1 MAAKPLRK
9 RIKNWLI
16 FQLVRSLIKLVR
28 VLPRR
33 AAIKSFDRLGAL
45 AFLLIRK
52 EREKTLRHLRLAFS
66 AQQSEAAIYNLAKN
80 TFRALGRN
88 AAEALRLPQLRRD
101 GFQQLIHFVGRE
113 HLDKALGRGRGAL
126 CITGHIGC
134 WELMAMFIA
143 SHYPLAVVGAAI
155 YDPRLD
161 ELLVREREQA
171 GYRTFSRTASGTRQI
186 LRWFR
191 EGGVLGILID
201 QDTRVD
207 GEFVDFF
214 GQLAYTPAG
223 PVVLAERTGVPI
235 VPLAMRM
242 NDDFTHTVEVRPE
255 ITLQKTGNARAD
267 RIANV
272 AKCSKAVEAFIR
284 AHPTQWVWM
293 HERWKTK
300 PQTLAE
306 KQLATE

>member
-1 MAAKPLRK
+1 MSGKPLRK

-28 VLPRR
+28 MLPRR
-33 AAIKSFDRLGAL
+33 VAIKIFERLGAL
-45 AFLLIRK
+45 AFHLIRK
-52 EREKTLRHLRLAFS
+52 EREKTLRHLQLAFD
-66 AQQSEAAIYNLAKN
+66 AQKSETEIYNLAQN
-80 TFRALGRN
+80 VFRALGRN
-88 AAEALRLPQLRRD
+88 AAEALRLPQMQRD
-101 GFQQLIHFVGRE
+101 GLDQHIRFIGRE
-113 HLDKALGRGRGAL
+113 HLDKALARGRGVL

-161 ELLVREREQA
+161 EILVREREQA
-171 GYRTFSRTASGTRQI
+171 GYRTFSRTAGGTRQI
-186 LRWFR
+186 LKWFR

-214 GQLAYTPAG
+214 GHTAYTPAG

-235 VPLAMRM
+235 VPLAIHM
-242 NDDFTHTVEVRPE
+242 NEDFTHTVEVRPE
-255 ITLQKTGNARAD
+255 IELQKTGDARAD

-272 AKCSKAVEAFIR
+272 EKCSKAVEAFIR
-284 AHPTQWVWM
+284 EHPEQWVWM

-300 PQTLAE
+300 PVKSALVET
-306 KQLATE
+306 

>member
-1 MAAKPLRK
+1 MSGKPLRK

-33 AAIKSFDRLGAL
+33 VAIKVFERLGAL
-45 AFLLIRK
+45 AFRLIRK
-52 EREKTLRHLRLAFS
+52 EREKTLRHLRLAFG
-66 AQQSEAAIYNLAKN
+66 AQKSETEIFDLAQN

-88 AAEALRLPQLRRD
+88 AAEALRLPQMKRD
-101 GFQQLIHFVGRE
+101 GLEQYIRFAGRE
-113 HLDKALGRGRGAL
+113 HLDKALARGRGVL

-134 WELMAMFIA
+134 WELMAMCIA

-161 ELLVREREQA
+161 EILVREREQA

-201 QDTRVD
+201 QDTRVE

-214 GQLAYTPAG
+214 GQAAYTPSG
-223 PVVLAERTGVPI
+223 PIVLAERTEVPI
-235 VPLAMRM
+235 VPLAIHM
-242 NDDFTHTVEVRPE
+242 NEDFTHTVEVRPE
-255 ITLQKTGNARAD
+255 IELQKTGDARAD
-267 RIANV
+267 RIANIE
-272 AKCSKAVEAFIR
+272 KCSKAVEAFIR
-284 AHPTQWVWM
+284 EHPEQWVWM
-293 HERWKTK
+293 HERWKTR
-300 PQTLAE
+300 PE
-306 KQLATE
+306 VM

>member
-1 MAAKPLRK
+1 MSGKPLRK

-16 FQLVRSLIKLVR
+16 FQLVRALIKLVR

-33 AAIKSFDRLGAL
+33 VAIKIFERLGAL
-45 AFLLIRK
+45 AFRLIRK
-52 EREKTLRHLRLAFS
+52 EREKTLRHLQLAFG
-66 AQQSEAAIYNLAKN
+66 AQQNEAEIFNLAKAV
-80 TFRALGRN
+80 FRALGRN
-88 AAEALRLPQLRRD
+88 AAEAMRLPQLRRD
-101 GFQQLIHFVGRE
+101 GFQQHIHFIGRE
-113 HLDKALGRGRGAL
+113 HLDRAFARKRGVL

-161 ELLVREREQA
+161 EILVREREQA
-171 GYRTFSRTASGTRQI
+171 GFRTFSRTAGGTRQI

-223 PVVLAERTGVPI
+223 PVVLAERTGAAL
-235 VPLAMRM
+235 VPLAIHM
-242 NDDFTHTVEVRPE
+242 NEDLTHTVEVRPE
-255 ITLQKTGNARAD
+255 ITLQKTGDARVD

-272 AKCSKAVEAFIR
+272 AKCSQAVEAFIR
-284 AHPTQWVWM
+284 AHPEQWVWM

-300 PQTLAE
+300 PQSLAE

>member
-66 AQQSEAAIYNLAKN
+66 AQQSEAEIYNLAKN

>member
-1 MAAKPLRK
+1 MSGKPLRK

-16 FQLVRSLIKLVR
+16 FQLVRALIKLVR

-33 AAIKSFDRLGAL
+33 AAIKIFERLGAL

-52 EREKTLRHLRLAFS
+52 EREKTLRHLRLAFG
-66 AQQSEAAIYNLAKN
+66 AQKGEAEILNLAQN

-88 AAEALRLPQLRRD
+88 AAEALRLPQLRRE
-101 GFQQLIHFVGRE
+101 GFQQLIRFVGRE
-113 HLDKALGRGRGAL
+113 HLDKAFARKRGVL

-143 SHYPLAVVGAAI
+143 SHYPLAVVGAAL

-161 ELLVREREQA
+161 EILVREREQA

-186 LRWFR
+186 LKWFR

-207 GEFVDFF
+207 SEFVDFF
-214 GQLAYTPAG
+214 GQPAYTPAG
-223 PVVLAERTGVPI
+223 PIVLAERTGAAL
-235 VPLAMRM
+235 VPLAIHM
-242 NDDFTHTVEVRPE
+242 NEDCTHTVEVRPQIE
-255 ITLQKTGNARAD
+255 LQNTGDARAD

-272 AKCSKAVEAFIR
+272 EKCSNAVEAFIR
-284 AHPTQWVWM
+284 EHPTQWVWM

-300 PQTLAE
+300 PAIHTE
-306 KQLATE
+306 KQFATE

>member
-1 MAAKPLRK
+1 MSGKPLRK

-33 AAIKSFDRLGAL
+33 MAIQSFERLGAL
-45 AFLLIRK
+45 AFRLIRK
-52 EREKTLRHLRLAFS
+52 EREKTLRHLRLGFGE
-66 AQQSEAAIYNLAKN
+66 QQSEDAIYKLGQN

-88 AAEALRLPQLRRD
+88 AAEALRLPQIKRD
-101 GFQQLIHFVGRE
+101 GLNQHIRFTGRE
-113 HLDKALGRGRGAL
+113 HLDRALARGRGVL

-161 ELLVREREQA
+161 EILVREREQA

-186 LRWFR
+186 LKWLRA
-191 EGGVLGILID
+191 GNVLGILID
-201 QDTRVD
+201 QDTRVE

-214 GQLAYTPAG
+214 GQPAYTPAG
-223 PVVLAERTGVPI
+223 PIVLAERTGAAL
-235 VPLAMRM
+235 VPLAIHM
-242 NDDFTHTVEVRPE
+242 NEDFTHTVEIRSE
-255 ITLQKTGNARAD
+255 IELQNSGDARAD
-267 RIANV
+267 RHANLE
-272 AKCSKAVEAFIR
+272 KCSKAVEAFIR
-284 AHPTQWVWM
+284 ANPTQWVWM
-293 HERWKTK
+293 HERWKTR
-300 PQTLAE
+300 PQTAAA
-306 KQLATE
+306 KQSATA

>member
-1 MAAKPLRK
+1 MSGKPLRK

-33 AAIKSFDRLGAL
+33 VAIKSFERLGAL

-52 EREKTLRHLRLAFS
+52 EREKTLRHLQLAFG
-66 AQQSEAAIYNLAKN
+66 AQQSKREIFNLAKA

-88 AAEALRLPQLRRD
+88 AAEAMRLPQLKREGLDKHIR
-101 GFQQLIHFVGRE
+101 FVGRE
-113 HLDKALGRGRGAL
+113 HLDKALAPGRGVL

-143 SHYPLAVVGAAI
+143 SHYPLAVIGAAI

-161 ELLVREREQA
+161 EILVREREQA
-171 GYRTFSRTASGTRQI
+171 GYRTLSRTAGGTRQI
-186 LRWFR
+186 LRWLR
-191 EGGVLGILID
+191 EGGIVGILID

-214 GQLAYTPAG
+214 GQPAYTPAG

-242 NDDFTHTVEVRPE
+242 NEDFTHTVEVRPE
-255 ITLQKTGNARAD
+255 IVLQKTDDTRAD

-272 AKCSKAVEAFIR
+272 EKCSRAVEAFIR
-284 AHPTQWVWM
+284 EHPTQWVWM

-300 PQTLAE
+300 PQNLV
-306 KQLATE
+306 